1 MVRLRFI
8 SAIAL
13 SLLIALTSA
22 SMAVARGQTLV
33 AGQIVICTGYAYV
46 TIDVD
51 SEGQPVG
58 PRHVCPDC
66 ALSLLNALNTPF
78 VFEMPEFEFGQAFVV
93 EAEIGM
99 SGAALFALQARG
111 PPRIG

>member
-22 SMAVARGQTLV
+22 SMAVARGQTSV
-33 AGQIVICTGYAYV
+33 AGQMVICTGYAYV
-46 TIDVD
+46 TVDVD

-58 PRHVCPDC
+58 PRHICPDC
-66 ALSLLNALNTPF
+66 ALSLLNALTTPF
-78 VFEMPEFEFGQAFVV
+78 AFEMPEFVSGQAVVV
-93 EAEIGM
+93 EKEIGM

-111 PPRIG
+111 PPRAT